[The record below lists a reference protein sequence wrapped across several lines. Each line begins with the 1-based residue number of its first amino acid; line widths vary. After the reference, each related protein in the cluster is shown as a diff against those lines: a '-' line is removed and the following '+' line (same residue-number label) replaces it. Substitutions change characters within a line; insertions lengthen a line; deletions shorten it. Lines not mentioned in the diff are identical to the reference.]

1 MSDTDLT
8 DDLRA
13 AFDAANEPEAVA
25 KAPEP
30 VADDVVQE
38 PVQEPEKAADEGE
51 KGPIRGPDGK
61 FLAKDAEKAQDAPQ
75 EPLSEVAEPPSQVVT
90 RPPSS
95 WSPAA
100 KAAFAELPD
109 DVKAAVAKRERE
121 IDAGLRSKAEEVKR
135 YEPLEKVIAPRRTM
149 LAMRGLN
156 EVQAISALF
165 EAQDKL
171 EQNPREALTML
182 AQIYG
187 ERIRF
192 GGQPQAQPQHPA
204 QPNQGQPPEFQQLQ
218 AEIARLRQQ
227 VEQASQAPILSEVE
241 AFKSDPSHLYFDNVR
256 DDMALLIEAGKAKT
270 LKEAYDMACYM
281 NSEIRPLLIQA
292 PVPVQQKAKVEQAK
306 RAAASITGSPG
317 NPVAPKSNGSIEDE
331 IRAAFYEVA
340 GSA

>member
-13 AFDAANEPEAVA
+13 AFDAASVPEPVET

-30 VADDVVQE
+30 VADAPE
-38 PVQEPEKAADEGE
+38 PEPAQEPEKPAEEGE

-61 FLAKDAEKAQDAPQ
+61 FLAKDAEKAQDTPQ

-100 KAAFAELPD
+100 KAAFADLPD

-135 YEPLEKVIAPRRTM
+135 YEPLEQAIAPYRQKWQV
-149 LAMRGLN
+149 AG
-156 EVQAISALF
+156 VD
-165 EAQDKL
+165 EAQAVKQLLAASDWL
-171 EQNPREALTML
+171 ERDPANAIAYL
-182 AQIYG
+182 ARQYG
-187 ERIRF
+187 VNV

-241 AFKSDPSHLYFDNVR
+241 AFKSDPANLYFDNVR
-256 DDMALLIEAGKAKT
+256 DDMALLIDAGKAKT
-270 LKEAYDMACYM
+270 LREAYDMACYM
-281 NSEIRPLLIQA
+281 NPEIRPLLMQA
-292 PVPVQQKAKVEQAK
+292 PAPVQQKAKVEQAK

-317 NPVAPKSNGSIEDE
+317 NPVQPKSNGSIEDDL
-331 IRAAFYEVA
+331 RSAFLEVSGTA
-340 GSA
+340 